1 MQPRCLATCEGNLI
15 EMIIVVTLTLDK
27 KPQDN
32 LDRLITEQVNIN
44 RHDYD
49 VVFDQI
55 DRGVVSLDRYVLM
68 YFIQIPTHVFMYVN
82 VGGSAGTAYFE
93 A

>member
-1 MQPRCLATCEGNLI
+1 MLTEINAAKMSCEGNLI

-49 VVFDQI
+49 VVFD
-55 DRGVVSLDRYVLM
+55 
-68 YFIQIPTHVFMYVN
+68 
-82 VGGSAGTAYFE
+82 
-93 A
+93 